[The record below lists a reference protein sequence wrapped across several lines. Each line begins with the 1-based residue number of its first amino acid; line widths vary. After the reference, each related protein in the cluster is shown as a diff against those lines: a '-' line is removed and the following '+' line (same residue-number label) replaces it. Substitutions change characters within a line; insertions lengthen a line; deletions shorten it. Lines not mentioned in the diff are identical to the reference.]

1 MQLIPLTVPLLLLCS
16 LGCRGA
22 TLDADSNRNSEPPSS
37 ASTQRS
43 SPSDDQVVA
52 TIDDAIKKSSLLEP
66 QSGAVQ
72 VFAADGVVTLQG
84 QVGTAGAKERIHG
97 LAQHTVGVTKVIDEL
112 QAPGPNPSAAN
123 DAAMTQAIQQHL
135 AARQADKV
143 SVTALDAKVTLEGS
157 VLTEAEKAEIEKV
170 AQHTPN
176 VEVVDNRLLVRPLA
190 KL

>member
-1 MQLIPLTVPLLLLCS
+1 MQLAPLAVPLLLLCS

-22 TLDADSNRNSEPPSS
+22 TLDATSDGGSAPST

-52 TIDDAIKKSSLLEP
+52 TIDDAIKKNSLMEP

-84 QVGTAGAKERIHG
+84 QVGTAGAKERIFA
-97 LAQHTVGVTKVIDEL
+97 LAQHTAGVTKVIDEL
-112 QAPGPNPSAAN
+112 RAPGPNPSAAN
-123 DAAMTQAIQQHL
+123 DAAITQAIRQHL

-143 SVTALDAKVTLEGS
+143 SVTAVDAKVTLEGS

-170 AQHTPN
+170 AEHTPN